1 VKKIFLFLIL
11 SIFFFIKPPISFA
24 ETIHSFDA
32 QINAHKNGLMD
43 VVETINYDFGDLSKH
58 GIHRDIP
65 LVSKVGD
72 LYRVIKIENVS
83 VARDGQVENFAT
95 STVDNTVD
103 FKIGNADTTITGV
116 HLYKISYTVENGI
129 GSNYTDHDEIYWNG
143 TGNGWQVPIEN
154 ASIKITTDFNALRN
168 NLICFAGIT
177 GSTDKNCVAQGGQI
191 STTQALNPGEGL
203 TAVAG
208 YPIGT
213 FPKSVLLKELP
224 KTDSEVALELLFK
237 YYYLILIFLNLVF
250 PVLLIYWYLKH
261 KNKNKFGKPTV
272 NFDIPKDEK
281 GDILRPALAGT
292 IDTAKLERDDVTAT
306 IFDLAIRKYL
316 RMEEKETKEKILG
329 VFDQT
334 NKEQMITKL
343 KNQDA
348 SLNAYEKT
356 LIDRLF
362 KDGDSVNV
370 KDLKLDFYQTFQ
382 DMETDVFQILV
393 DKKYYTRNPKLQRF
407 GLLFLAITCLFTL
420 NFVLSVVFFFLFKKL
435 NSRTALGD
443 GIDFKIDGLKLFL
456 KAMDRN
462 YKWQAEKFYVVEQMI
477 PYAMA
482 LGYIDEFMAQ
492 LKIIKP
498 DYNPTWYTGYNGGFY
513 LGYAVLYSSMNT
525 NITNVAPS
533 SSSGFGGGGFS
544 GGGGG
549 GGGGGSW

>member
-1 VKKIFLFLIL
+1 MKKIFFFLIL
-11 SIFFFIKPPISFA
+11 SAFFFIKPPISFA
-24 ETIHSFDA
+24 ETIHSFDV
-32 QINAHKNGLMD
+32 QITAHKNGLMD
-43 VVETINYDFGDLSKH
+43 IVEAINYDFGDLSKH
-58 GIHRDIP
+58 GIYRDIP

-83 VARDGQVENFAT
+83 VARDGQDENFST
-95 STVDNTVD
+95 STADNTVT
-103 FKIGNADTTITGV
+103 FKIGNADATITGV

-154 ASIKITTDFNALRN
+154 ASIKITTDFNVAQN
-168 NLICFAGIT
+168 NLICFTGIA
-177 GSTDKNCVAQGGQI
+177 GSTDKNCNVSSGQI
-191 STTQALNPGEGL
+191 STTQTLESEEGL
-203 TAVAG
+203 TVVAG
-208 YPIGT
+208 YPVGT

-224 KTDSEVALELLFK
+224 KTDSEVVLGLLFK

-281 GDILRPALAGT
+281 GNILRPALAGT

-306 IFDLAIRKYL
+306 IFDLAIRKYI
-316 RMEEKETKEKILG
+316 RMEEKETKEKVLG

-334 NKEQMITKL
+334 NKEQLITKL

-348 SLNAYEKT
+348 SLSAYEKT
-356 LIDRLF
+356 LMDRLF
-362 KDGDSVNV
+362 QNDDSVNV

-382 DMETDVFQILV
+382 DMETDIFQILV
-393 DKKYYTRNPKLQRF
+393 DKKYYTRNPKFQRF
-407 GLLFLAITCLFTL
+407 GLLFLAITFLFTL
-420 NFVLSVVFFFLFKKL
+420 NFILSVVFFFLFKKL

-443 GIDFKIDGLKLFL
+443 EIDFRIDGLKLFL
-456 KAMDRN
+456 KAMDRD

-498 DYNPTWYTGYNGGFY
+498 DYSPTWYTGYNGSFY
-513 LGYAVLYSSMNT
+513 LGYAALYSSMNT

-533 SSSGFGGGGFS
+533 SSSGFSGGGFA